1 MGKVLLSLALA
12 AAFAIPS
19 FAQDIVILKNG
30 TSIDAKVLEVDDN
43 SIRYKKFDN
52 PEGPTYTAKKDNISE
67 IRYKNGTKETFNN
80 AQKRLSPDKD
90 PNSIWWTKARETKLG
105 FWMDPLGCA
114 QWGPMVGMSI
124 RMGTNFDVKAYVRY
138 YNGEFPLNDETF
150 DDYEYEYYD
159 GYSHYERGYFDQGF
173 GIGLEFSKLFATI
186 HGNWHT
192 GFLFEIATIKF
203 NDSFGFEYRDRYAKS
218 NDSYMDRDYYT
229 TYGDAILDLPITQ
242 YIFAL
247 TGGYTLRFNNRFF
260 IDFSLQS
267 GILLQILEDTKPYFY
282 GDASLKLGIEF

>member
-52 PEGPTYTAKKDNISE
+52 PEGPTYTEKKEAISE
-67 IRYKNGTKETFNN
+67 IRYKNGSKEIFN
-80 AQKRLSPDKD
+80 QEKSTSPDKN
-90 PNSIWWTKARETKLG
+90 PNSVWWTKARETKLG

-124 RMGTNFDVKAYVRY
+124 RMGMNFDVKAHMRIYHS
-138 YNGEFPLNDETF
+138 EFPLAE
-150 DDYEYEYYD
+150 
-159 GYSHYERGYFDQGF
+159 GF
-173 GIGLEFSKLFATI
+173 NRNNFKNGVGFGLEFSKLFATT

-192 GFLFEIATIKF
+192 GLLFETAA
-203 NDSFGFEYRDRYAKS
+203 FE
-218 NDSYMDRDYYT
+218 SYEERDYYDGYYHYNT
-229 TYGDAILDLPITQ
+229 LD
-242 YIFAL
+242 FAL
-247 TGGYTLRFNNRFF
+247 YTIAATGGYTLRFSNRFF
-260 IDFSLQS
+260 IDFSLQTGVS
-267 GILLQILEDTKPYFY
+267 IEYDRYVDQLFY
-282 GDASLKLGIEF
+282 ANASLKLGIEF

>member
-52 PEGPTYTAKKDNISE
+52 PEGPTYTAKKESISE

-105 FWMDPLGCA
+105 FWMDPLGPA

-124 RMGTNFDVKAYVRY
+124 RMGTNFDIKAHVRY
-138 YNGEFPLNDETF
+138 YNKEFPFIEGWLFNN
-150 DDYEYEYYD
+150 Y
-159 GYSHYERGYFDQGF
+159 DQGF
-173 GIGLEFSKLFATI
+173 GIGLEFSKLFATT

-192 GFLFEIATIKF
+192 GLLFEIATITAYESYEFDYK
-203 NDSFGFEYRDRYAKS
+203 DRYS
-218 NDSYMDRDYYT
+218 LRNTDSYSYYGNYDYTREYT
-229 TYGDAILDLPITQ
+229 EIDLPITQ

-247 TGGYTLRFNNRFF
+247 TGGYTFWFSRFF
-260 IDFSLQS
+260 IDCSLQT
-267 GILLQILEDTKPYFY
+267 GVLLRILDNIDPMFY
-282 GDASLKLGIEF
+282 IDASLKLGIEF

>member
-12 AAFAIPS
+12 AAFAIPT

-80 AQKRLSPDKD
+80 AQKRLSPDKN

-105 FWMDPLGCA
+105 FWMDPLGPA

-124 RMGTNFDVKAYVRY
+124 RMGTNFDIKAHVRY
-138 YNGEFPLNDETF
+138 YNKDFPFIDGYVF
-150 DDYEYEYYD
+150 RDYE
-159 GYSHYERGYFDQGF
+159 QGF
-173 GIGLEFSKLFATI
+173 GIGLEFSKLFATT

-192 GFLFEIATIKF
+192 GLLFEIATITAYE
-203 NDSFGFEYRDRYAKS
+203 SYEIEYKDRY
-218 NDSYMDRDYYT
+218 DLTHDDPHSYGYFGDYYYT
-229 TYGDAILDLPITQ
+229 EDDLNINLPITQ

-247 TGGYTLRFNNRFF
+247 TGGYTFRYSRFF
-260 IDFSLQS
+260 IDCSLQT
-267 GILLQILEDTKPYFY
+267 GVLFQIFDDIELSFY
-282 GDASLKLGIEF
+282 ANASLKLGIEF